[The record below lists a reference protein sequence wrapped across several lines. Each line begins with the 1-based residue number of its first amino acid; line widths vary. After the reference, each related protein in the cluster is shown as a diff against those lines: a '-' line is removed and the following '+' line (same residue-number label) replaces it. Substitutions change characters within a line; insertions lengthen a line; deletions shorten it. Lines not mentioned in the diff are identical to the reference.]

1 MAAAGYQPRRDLLS
15 AAGKPPD
22 GYSARLDGRFHLDM
36 DNPPRSRQ
44 DGKIDT
50 GSPATA
56 RSDRA
61 ERIEP
66 PLCAAVAGLGWP
78 PDASPNRVICA

>member
-15 AAGKPPD
+15 AAGKPLD

-36 DNPPRSRQ
+36 DNPPRPRQ
-44 DGKIDT
+44 DGKIDK

-56 RSDRA
+56 RSGGA

-66 PLCAAVAGLGWP
+66 PAL
-78 PDASPNRVICA
+78 